1 MILQALR
8 LCPLPVAAPSRPRS
22 ATSLARLASGWAA
35 GGIGF
40 VVVLLGGWWFTLAVG
55 VIVHLGLLEFFRMA
69 QFKGIRPA
77 TKTTLVAVQL
87 LLLSTQAAGGGWLGG
102 AVLGGDVA
110 AAVLPASGAVICGWL
125 LLQPRSGTIADVAAS
140 IFGLFYLGFLPS
152 HWIKLRDLSDPL
164 LAPNLQGQLPG
175 LGWPWSSGL
184 ALTLLA
190 CFLIVATDIG
200 AYVIGRRIGRHPLS
214 PISPGKT
221 MEGALGG
228 ILCSLIVGAVGGVVL
243 GWPWGWLSGGVLGA
257 VVALF
262 AVVGDLT
269 ESMLKRDAGLK
280 DSGDVIPGHG
290 GILDRI
296 DSYLF
301 VPAVV
306 YALVTLV
313 LPLLG

>member
-1 MILQALR
+1 MSA
-8 LCPLPVAAPSRPRS
+8 PLPPSLPQRSPR

-35 GGIGF
+35 GGFGF
-40 VVVLLGGWWFTLAVG
+40 VVVMLGGWWFTVAVG

-87 LLLSTQAAGGGWLGG
+87 LLFSTQAASQAGSGWL
-102 AVLGGDVA
+102 AGDVA

-125 LLQPRSGTIADVAAS
+125 LLQPVTGTIADIAAS
-140 IFGLFYLGFLPS
+140 VFGLFYLGFLPS
-152 HWIKLRDLSDPL
+152 HWIKLRA
-164 LAPNLQGQLPG
+164 LADGG
-175 LGWPWSSGL
+175 LE
-184 ALTLLA
+184 LTLLA

-200 AYVIGRRIGRHPLS
+200 SYVIGRRLGRRPLS

-221 MEGALGG
+221 VEGALGG
-228 ILCSLIVGAVGGVVL
+228 VACAMAVGVIGGTWI
-243 GWPWGWLSGGVLGA
+243 GWPWGWLIGALLGA

-262 AVVGDLT
+262 ALVGDLT
-269 ESMLKRDAGLK
+269 ESMMKRDAGLK
-280 DSGDVIPGHG
+280 DSGDAIPGHG

-306 YALVTLV
+306 YSLVTLV
-313 LPLLG
+313 LPLLQR

>member
-1 MILQALR
+1 LP
-8 LCPLPVAAPSRPRS
+8 PLPQPRTRPR
-22 ATSLARLASGWAA
+22 TSLARLASGWAA
-35 GGIGF
+35 GGIGVL
-40 VVVLLGGWWFTLAVG
+40 VVVLGGWFFTLAVG

-77 TKTTLVAVQL
+77 ARTTLVAVQL
-87 LLLSTQAAGGGWLGG
+87 LLFTTEAAAGGWLAHSSTTATG
-102 AVLGGDVA
+102 ASVGDVA

-125 LLQPRSGTIADVAAS
+125 MLQPRTGTIADIAAS

-152 HWIKLRDLSDPL
+152 HWIKLRELKDPA
-164 LAPNLQGQLPG
+164 LAPHLTGTMPG
-175 LGWPWSSGL
+175 LGLPWTSGL
-184 ALTLLA
+184 ALALLA

-200 AYVIGRRIGRHPLS
+200 SYVIGRRWGHRPLS

-221 MEGALGG
+221 VEGALGG
-228 ILCSLIVGAVGGVVL
+228 VGCAALVGALGGLLL
-243 GWPWGWLSGGVLGA
+243 GWRMGWLLGGVLGI

-262 AVVGDLT
+262 ALVGDLT
-269 ESMLKRDAGLK
+269 ESMMKRDAGLK
-280 DSGDVIPGHG
+280 DSGDAIPGHG

-306 YALVTLV
+306 YSLVTLA
-313 LPLLG
+313 LPLLQRP

>member
-1 MILQALR
+1 MSQESGI
-8 LCPLPVAAPSRPRS
+8 PRAS
-22 ATSLARLASGWAA
+22 TRQATSAARLLSGWLA
-35 GGIGF
+35 GGFGF
-40 VVVLLGGWWFTLAVG
+40 VVVMLGGWWFTLAVG

-77 TKTTLVAVQL
+77 AKTTLVAVQL
-87 LLLSTQAAGGGWLGG
+87 LLITTQAASGAEAGGGLF
-102 AVLGGDVA
+102 VGDVA

-125 LLQPRSGTIADVAAS
+125 LLQPSTGTIADIAAS

-152 HWIKLRDLSDPL
+152 HWIKLRGLGDTA
-164 LAPNLQGQLPG
+164 LAPNLQAYGVPL
-175 LGWPWSSGL
+175 SSGT

-190 CFLIVATDIG
+190 CFLVVATDIG
-200 AYVIGRRIGRHPLS
+200 SYVIGRRLGRHPLS

-221 MEGALGG
+221 VEGAMGGVVCACAVGALGG
-228 ILCSLIVGAVGGVVL
+228 ELL
-243 GWPWGWLSGGVLGA
+243 GWPWGWLIGACLGA

-262 AVVGDLT
+262 ALVGDLT
-269 ESMLKRDAGLK
+269 ESMMKRDAGLK

-301 VPAVV
+301 TPAVV
-306 YALVTLV
+306 YSLVTLV
-313 LPLLG
+313 LPLLQR